1 MRLTGAKRF
10 EAVFRARVRASAGPL
25 LVRAVP
31 NEVSHPRLGLAISR
45 RVGTAPTRNRIK
57 RLLRESFR
65 LIRNDLPGCYDL
77 HVSVRPHELMTLAEY
92 QEALLTAAISL
103 DRTWRRKTTQPD
115 NGPRAHSPG
124 P

>member
-1 MRLTGAKRF
+1 MRLTGVRRF
-10 EAVFRARVRASAGPL
+10 EAVFRARVRTSAGPL
-25 LVRAVP
+25 VVRAVP
-31 NEVSHPRLGLAISR
+31 NEVSHSRLGLAISR
-45 RVGTAPTRNRIK
+45 RVGTAPVRNRIK

-65 LIRNDLPGCYDL
+65 LIRSDLPGCYDL